1 MVRLEELTRHTSPYL
16 LCWIDLAM
24 TPRRLVDVGQLRQ
37 VKRLAEKD
45 FPVPYSEYTRAKLA
59 PLQDFLK
66 SRSGDWA
73 LLGELTNLQV
83 LEFPKRMPP
92 GLIKDFSFLPRLTKL
107 YRLRLQYTKFTDCAL
122 LSGLTQLR
130 ELTLPARK
138 KLIHTEV
145 LDTLPCEVH
154 TEEPFYRDD
163 GFPAHQILQ
172 AQAVSPP
179 PGRESGSLAA
189 RYLSYGGKCFVG
201 GELTQEVLDRLAEGI
216 RAGAVASLLLS
227 LDENGEED
235 CFTMDVR
242 DGWAAPTFL
251 TTGEKGEE
259 VCFQPVNEKFDSV
272 EEDAPVE
279 IGGQSPVPRRFA
291 LDDLTLAAE
300 CAVCFAQTGKLHPGI
315 PWAAF
320 S

>member
-1 MVRLEELTRHTSPYL
+1 MRLEEWTRHTSPYL
-16 LCWIDLAM
+16 LCWIDFAM
-24 TPRRLVDVGQLRQ
+24 TPRHLVDVGQLRQ

-45 FPVPYSEYTRAKLA
+45 FPVPYSEYTKAKMA

-66 SRSGDWA
+66 SRGGDWA

-92 GLIKDFSFLPRLTKL
+92 GLIDDFSFLPKLKKLHRLH
-107 YRLRLQYTKFTDCAL
+107 LQHTHFTDCAL
-122 LSGLTQLR
+122 LSGLTQLK
-130 ELTLPARK
+130 ELRLPARK
-138 KLIHTEV
+138 KLVRTEV
-145 LDTLPCEVH
+145 LDTLPCQVQ
-154 TEEPFYRDD
+154 TEEPFYRDE

-189 RYLSYGGKCFVG
+189 RYLAYGGNCFTG
-201 GELTQEVLDRLAEGI
+201 GALTREVVDELAGRI
-216 RAGAVASLLLS
+216 RAGAVSSLLLS

-242 DGWAAPTFL
+242 DGWAAPAFL

-259 VCFQPVNEKFDSV
+259 VCYQPVNEKYDSV

-291 LDDLTLAAE
+291 LDDLALAAE

>member
-45 FPVPYSEYTRAKLA
+45 FPVPYSEYTKRKLA

-73 LLGELTNLQV
+73 MLGEMTNLQV

-107 YRLRLQYTKFTDCAL
+107 YRLRLQYTNFTDCAL
-122 LSGLTQLR
+122 LSGLMQLR

-163 GFPAHQILQ
+163 GFPSCKILQ
-172 AQAVSPP
+172 ARAFSASNPP
-179 PGRESGSLAA
+179 SGALAA
-189 RYLSYGGKCFVG
+189 RYLEYGGKCFVG

-216 RAGAVASLLLS
+216 RAGKVDSLLLS
-227 LDENGEED
+227 LKESGEEEF
-235 CFTMDVR
+235 FTMDVR
-242 DGWAAPTFL
+242 DGWAAPMFQTVN
-251 TTGEKGEE
+251 EKGEA
-259 VCFQPVNEKFDSV
+259 VCYQPINENYDSV

-279 IGGQSPVPRRFA
+279 IGGQSPVPKRFA

-300 CAVCFAQTGKLHPGI
+300 CALFFAKTGKLHPAV
-315 PWAAF
+315 PWAEFA
-320 S
+320 

>member
-1 MVRLEELTRHTSPYL
+1 MRLEELTRHTSPYL

-45 FPVPYSEYTRAKLA
+45 FPVPYSEYTKAKLA

-66 SRSGDWA
+66 SRSG
-73 LLGELTNLQV
+73 
-83 LEFPKRMPP
+83 
-92 GLIKDFSFLPRLTKL
+92 
-107 YRLRLQYTKFTDCAL
+107 DCAL

-154 TEEPFYRDD
+154 TEEPSYRDD

-189 RYLSYGGKCFVG
+189 RYLSYGGNCFTG
-201 GELTQEVLDRLAEGI
+201 GALTREVVDELAGRI
-216 RAGAVASLLLS
+216 RAGAVASLLVS
-227 LDENGEED
+227 RQAPAK
-235 CFTMDVR
+235 R
-242 DGWAAPTFL
+242 D
-251 TTGEKGEE
+251 
-259 VCFQPVNEKFDSV
+259 
-272 EEDAPVE
+272 
-279 IGGQSPVPRRFA
+279 
-291 LDDLTLAAE
+291 
-300 CAVCFAQTGKLHPGI
+300 
-315 PWAAF
+315 
-320 S
+320 